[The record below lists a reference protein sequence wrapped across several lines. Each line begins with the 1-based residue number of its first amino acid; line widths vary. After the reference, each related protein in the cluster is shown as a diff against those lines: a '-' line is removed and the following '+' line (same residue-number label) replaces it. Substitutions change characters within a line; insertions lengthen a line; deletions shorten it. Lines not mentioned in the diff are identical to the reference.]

1 MTVESVYRPIGKI
14 VESQGKFKVSD
25 GFQLF
30 YRRWSL
36 GGETERVVLGLHG
49 AGWYSGQ
56 FRQMGAQ
63 LPVDVPGTEL
73 YAVDRRGF
81 GDSVEDGFQRGDVSS
96 FKRYLLDID
105 EVAES
110 FRKKYPDKKFYLF
123 GHSLG
128 CTHAL
133 RFTLNHPDLVDGLIL
148 AAPPALLNFK
158 EVKHFRRL
166 LLRVMFLRVFSP
178 RTMIDGTKYMSEA
191 TKQSEVTTSMQ
202 EDPLSAQNKLSVRY
216 GFGFSRFMGT
226 TVKNSRGVRAP
237 TLILQGDADR
247 GVRPEGATRLLEALS
262 SSDKS
267 LKTFPGADHHFYD
280 SLLPRANSKYDD
292 ATRRQVYDSIA
303 DWLKTH

>member
-1 MTVESVYRPIGKI
+1 
-14 VESQGKFKVSD
+14 
-25 GFQLF
+25 
-30 YRRWSL
+30 
-36 GGETERVVLGLHG
+36 
-49 AGWYSGQ
+49 
-56 FRQMGAQ
+56 MGVQ

-96 FKRYLLDID
+96 FKRYLRDTD
-105 EVAES
+105 EVSEYV
-110 FRKKYPDKKFYLF
+110 REKNPDKKFYLF

-133 RFTLNHPDLVDGLIL
+133 RFALSHPDSVDGLIL
-148 AAPPALLNFK
+148 AAPPAILNFK

-178 RTMIDGTKYMSEA
+178 GTMIDGIKYMSEA
-191 TKQSEVTTSMQ
+191 TKQSGVTTSMQ
-202 EDPLSAQNKLSVRY
+202 EDPLSAQNEFSVRY
-216 GFGFSRFMGT
+216 GFGFSRFMET
-226 TVKNSRGVRAP
+226 TVKNARGVRAP

-247 GVRPEGATRLLEALS
+247 GVVPEGAARLLEALS
-262 SSDKS
+262 SIDKS
-267 LKTFPGADHHFYD
+267 LRTFPGADHHFYD
-280 SLLPRANSKYDD
+280 TLPPRANSKYDE